1 MELQFEDP
9 MVWFDHWLEDARA
22 TGMVDP
28 NAMCLSTVG
37 EDGMPTSR
45 MVLLKERDD
54 RGFVFYTNLGSQ
66 KARQLLSH
74 PKACL
79 NFFWRELGRQ
89 IRVEGQVEMVTNE
102 AADAYFATRPRGSQ
116 IGAWASHQ
124 SQPLASRDELLERTQ
139 TFEQKFLGQDVP
151 RPGHW
156 SGFRVLPTR
165 IEIWQAGEF
174 RLHDRFVFERLEG
187 AWNIQR
193 LNP

>member
-9 MVWFDHWLEDARA
+9 MEWFDQWLHEARA

-28 NAMCLSTVG
+28 NAMCLGTVG
-37 EDGMPTSR
+37 EDGMPSSR
-45 MVLLKERDD
+45 MVLLKERDEG
-54 RGFVFYTNLGSQ
+54 GFVFYTNLGSQ
-66 KARQLLSH
+66 KGQQLVGH
-74 PKACL
+74 PKASL

-89 IRVEGQVEMVTNE
+89 VRVEGTVEMVTNQ

-124 SQPLASRDELLERTQ
+124 SKPLESREELLARTE

-156 SGFRVLPTR
+156 SGFRVVPTR

-174 RLHDRFVFERLEG
+174 RLHDRFVFTRHEG
-187 AWNIQR
+187 AWTIQR